1 MKNSENKELLR
12 FQLSFLQMSMTESQ
26 VALFPLPQVWSFPS
40 LACPWHLYP
49 QAASHLEATV
59 REHLYRVLLRFLI
72 T

>member
-26 VALFPLPQVWSFPS
+26 VALFPLPQVWSFDS

-59 REHLYRVLLRFLI
+59 IEHLCYIYYYFS
-72 T
+72 